1 MRSYGLLMSV
11 VNNKGERRITPIGCD
26 SLSNRQ
32 VLSKAITPVYKKRSP
47 QFLEDFL

>member
-1 MRSYGLLMSV
+1 MSV
-11 VNNKGERRITPIGCD
+11 VNNKGERKIMPIGCD

-32 VLSKAITPVYKKRSP
+32 VLSIAITPVPGFENIYKKRSP